1 MNVYVIVGG
10 DRIIPKKIGKLVGM
24 NADER
29 ICHGMISFMS
39 ACSLD
44 AINILILLYSL
55 KAV

>member
-1 MNVYVIVGG
+1 MNVYDIVGG
-10 DRIIPKKIGKLVGM
+10 DKIMPRKIGKLVGM
-24 NADER
+24 KADVR